1 MRDQGG
7 SFALTDTLFAG
18 QRLGPGTALIDEDV
32 LRVLLLDAPTGE
44 KSLQVRYDSIHDV
57 VIDADSVV
65 ITFRDGRGLVG
76 STEEAPDFREHLLG
90 ACRALP
96 EVTRAL
102 RALGSRRG
110 VRGSRRNPSDRE
122 GRFFAPFISARRT
135 SMEVRDPA
143 SVIGAFEARGLAAAM
158 AGTIVSF
165 SDELSAGHPA
175 RRRAMEAELSDAADH
190 LSAALTALEDLAAR
204 ALDDVDNL
212 VRWRLWAAGVQR
224 VFEAADRAWIDI
236 EIVVSR

>member
-1 MRDQGG
+1 
-7 SFALTDTLFAG
+7 
-18 QRLGPGTALIDEDV
+18 
-32 LRVLLLDAPTGE
+32 
-44 KSLQVRYDSIHDV
+44 
-57 VIDADSVV
+57 
-65 ITFRDGRGLVG
+65 
-76 STEEAPDFREHLLG
+76 
-90 ACRALP
+90 
-96 EVTRAL
+96 
-102 RALGSRRG
+102 
-110 VRGSRRNPSDRE
+110 
-122 GRFFAPFISARRT
+122 
-135 SMEVRDPA
+135 MEVRDPA